1 MAIVLLHNFEVL
13 SGSSARLSV
22 MQEKTDRWM
31 KLCVEAAIERD
42 PYKFL
47 ELEKEICKLLK
58 AKEQRLGIIKSAPGN
73 C

>member
-1 MAIVLLHNFEVL
+1 
-13 SGSSARLSV
+13 
-22 MQEKTDRWM
+22 MQDKTDRWM

-47 ELEKEICKLLK
+47 ELKKEICKLLT
-58 AKEQRLGIIKSAPGN
+58 AKEQRLGISQSKPGN

>member
-1 MAIVLLHNFEVL
+1 
-13 SGSSARLSV
+13 
-22 MQEKTDRWM
+22 MQDKTDRWM

-47 ELEKEICKLLK
+47 EIKKEIDKLLK
-58 AKEQRLGIIKSAPGN
+58 AKEERLGMIDPVPRH

>member
-1 MAIVLLHNFEVL
+1 
-13 SGSSARLSV
+13 
-22 MQEKTDRWM
+22 MQEKTDQWM

-42 PYKFL
+42 PCKFL

-58 AKEQRLGIIKSAPGN
+58 AKEQRLGIVKSQPGH